1 MERPRAKL
9 LWDWGEI
16 RAMRRWGQAPAAVG
30 TGPGGGG
37 DRPRGRWG
45 QALAAVGTGP
55 GGGGELVQSA
65 TEEGSEKDTSKWMT
79 GQAKEAG
86 VLEAQTIRIRWAR

>member
-30 TGPGGGG
+30 TGPAGERVLRAAFEVDAEGADAGGRVGERWIAVVG
-37 DRPRGRWG
+37 DER
-45 QALAAVGTGP
+45 VGSGD
-55 GGGGELVQSA
+55 GNAGILLVLRR
-65 TEEGSEKDTSKWMT
+65 D
-79 GQAKEAG
+79 
-86 VLEAQTIRIRWAR
+86 

>member
-16 RAMRRWGQAPAAVG
+16 RAMRRWGQAPVAVG
-30 TGPGGGG
+30 TDPGW
-37 DRPRGRWG
+37 WG